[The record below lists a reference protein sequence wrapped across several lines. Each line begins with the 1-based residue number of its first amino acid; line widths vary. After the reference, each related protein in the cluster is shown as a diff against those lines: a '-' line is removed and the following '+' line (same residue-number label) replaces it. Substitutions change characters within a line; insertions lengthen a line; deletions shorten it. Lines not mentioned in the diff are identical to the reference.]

1 MKPKHILMEALDLIF
16 EDRHRTHGRPEEN
29 LANIATMWDAWC
41 RVSRD
46 AQMTA
51 HDVAI
56 MMALL
61 KIART
66 QTGVYNRD
74 DYVDAAGYI
83 ALAHRL
89 AAAGNEE

>member
-1 MKPKHILMEALDLIF
+1 MKPISILREAEEIISA
-16 EDRHRTHGRPEEN
+16 DRERTHGKAEEN
-29 LANIATMWDAWC
+29 LSNIATLWDAWC

-46 AQMTA
+46 AQMTP

>member
-1 MKPKHILMEALDLIF
+1 MKAISILREAEEIISA
-16 EDRHRTHGRPEEN
+16 DRERTHGRAEEN
-29 LANIATMWDAWC
+29 LANIATLWDAWC

-66 QTGVYNRD
+66 QTGTYNRD

>member
-1 MKPKHILMEALDLIF
+1 MKAISILREAEEIVSA
-16 EDRHRTHGRPEEN
+16 DRERSHGKAEEN
-29 LANIATMWDAWC
+29 LANIATLWDAWC

-46 AQMTA
+46 AQMTS

-56 MMALL
+56 MMSLL

-66 QTGVYNRD
+66 QTGTYNRD

>member
-1 MKPKHILMEALDLIF
+1 
-16 EDRHRTHGRPEEN
+16 
-29 LANIATMWDAWC
+29 
-41 RVSRD
+41 
-46 AQMTA
+46 MTP

>member
-1 MKPKHILMEALDLIF
+1 MKPPSILREAEQIISA
-16 EDRHRTHGRPEEN
+16 DRERTHGKAEDN
-29 LANIATMWDAWC
+29 LANIATLWYAWC

-46 AQMTA
+46 APMTA

-74 DYVDAAGYI
+74 DYVDAAGYV

-89 AAAGNEE
+89 AAAGHEE

>member
-1 MKPKHILMEALDLIF
+1 MKPLSILREAEEIISA
-16 EDRHRTHGRPEEN
+16 DRERTHGKAEDN
-29 LANIATMWDAWC
+29 LANIATLWDAWC

-46 AQMTA
+46 AQMTS

-66 QTGVYNRD
+66 QTGCYNRD

>member
-1 MKPKHILMEALDLIF
+1 MKPPSILREAEEIISA
-16 EDRHRTHGRPEEN
+16 DRERTHGKAEEN

-66 QTGVYNRD
+66 QTGTYNRD

-89 AAAGNEE
+89 AAAGHEE

>member
-1 MKPKHILMEALDLIF
+1 MKPISILREAEEIISA
-16 EDRHRTHGRPEEN
+16 DRERSHGKAEEN

-46 AQMTA
+46 AQMTS

-66 QTGVYNRD
+66 QTGTYNRD

>member
-1 MKPKHILMEALDLIF
+1 MKPRSILREAEEIISS
-16 EDRHRTHGRPEEN
+16 DRERTHGKAEDN
-29 LANIATMWDAWC
+29 LANIATLWDAWC

-66 QTGVYNRD
+66 QTGTYNRD
-74 DYVDAAGYI
+74 DYVDAAGYV

-89 AAAGNEE
+89 AAAGHEE